1 MSIPDRSFC
10 PKEMCPTD
18 EKVERMDSAEAAAK
32 EVTAFALIVEWTT
45 TVPEV

>member
-18 EKVERMDSAEAAAK
+18 EKVERMDSVEAMVEAATK
-32 EVTAFALIVEWTT
+32 EV
-45 TVPEV
+45 PSR